1 MGFISTK
8 LYALG
13 AEARKLKVLTFQ
25 SESSITEH
33 EIADIHTVI
42 TYSYMIG
49 GKIKRYSTNVTKLK
63 KGYRTLREQ
72 AEAEAISKYDEK
84 INTEGYKPLRWYH
97 DVIVQMGSELEYS
110 TDDKSAYRIIQ
121 EYVKLTGIDY
131 NLDRKNR
138 FMSMLANKFDLAKT
152 LQLQKEFFFVDYKY
166 NGVRTHAFTPHKWK
180 NQVVLYSRGGIEYS
194 VPHIENT
201 LSSIQMVFNDCN
213 VWLDGELYEHG
224 KTLQDIVSSAKANN
238 IGTTTL
244 DYVCYDAIL
253 WEYLKTPNGN
263 VVEVRSPDG
272 ERRPLMKKI
281 GSHTTAMRNAI
292 TKGIVNAINSKSIM
306 LAKRE
311 RIEVTSDLNE
321 MADKVTEI
329 FQKALQEKYEGVMI
343 RDNHSPYAVSFRV
356 NGLLKIKKSESAE
369 FTILGVNLKDR
380 SKPEN
385 FVWVLQTPEG
395 RVFEATAHGTV
406 PEKILLYNSYEKYIG
421 KKMSLTF
428 VEYTKDKIPSHITEM
443 IIRDYES

>member
-1 MGFISTK
+1 MGYISNK

-13 AEARKLKVLTFQ
+13 AEARKLKILTFQ
-25 SESSITEH
+25 SQSSMIEH
-33 EIADIHTVI
+33 EIANIYTVV
-42 TYSYMIG
+42 THSCMIG
-49 GKIKRYSTNVTKLK
+49 GKIKEYSTNVTKLK
-63 KGYRTLREQ
+63 KGYRSLSEQ
-72 AEAEAISKYDEK
+72 ADAEAISKYDEK
-84 INTEGYKPLRWYH
+84 INTEGYKPLHWYH
-97 DVIVQMGSELEYS
+97 QVIVQMGSDLVLDNS
-110 TDDKSAYRIIQ
+110 DKGAQLIIE
-121 EYVKLTGIDY
+121 EYVRLTGINY

-152 LQLQKEFFFVDYKY
+152 LKLQKEFFYIDYKY
-166 NGVRTHAFTPHKWK
+166 NGVRTHAYSPERWQNK
-180 NQVVLYSRGGIEYS
+180 VVLYSRGGIEYS

-201 LSSIQMVFNDCN
+201 LKTIQLAFNDCN

-224 KTLQDIVSSAKANN
+224 KSLQDIVSSAQANN

-244 DYVCYDAIL
+244 DYVCYDALL
-253 WEYLKTPNGN
+253 WEYLKAPNGDI
-263 VVEVRSPDG
+263 VVVRSPDG

-281 GSHTTAMRNAI
+281 SNHTMTMRDAI
-292 TKGIVNAINSKSIM
+292 TKGIVNAINSRSVI

-311 RIEVTSDLNE
+311 RIEVTNDLNE
-321 MADKVTEI
+321 LANKVTQI
-329 FQKALQEKYEGVMI
+329 FQKALQDKYEGVMI
-343 RDNHSPYAVSFRV
+343 RDSYSPYGIGYRV

-380 SKPEN
+380 SKPEH

-395 RVFEATAHGTV
+395 RMFEATAHGTIA
-406 PEKILLYNSYEKYIG
+406 EKIAYYNSYEKYVG